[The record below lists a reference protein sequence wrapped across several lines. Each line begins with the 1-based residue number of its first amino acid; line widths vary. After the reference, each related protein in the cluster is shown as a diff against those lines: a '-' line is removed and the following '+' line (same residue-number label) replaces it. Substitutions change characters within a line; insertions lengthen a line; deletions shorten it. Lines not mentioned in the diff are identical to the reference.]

1 MAYIEGPGFANEQD
15 GREAWAITLT
25 VENLLRRRQPK
36 GYRPTPEENRR
47 FERRMDERRHAA
59 ARGDLD
65 AFREAMAAIGR
76 ESLAAFER
84 HEREQAEIRKQ
95 P

>member
-1 MAYIEGPGFANEQD
+1 
-15 GREAWAITLT
+15 
-25 VENLLRRRQPK
+25 
-36 GYRPTPEENRR
+36 
-47 FERRMDERRHAA
+47 MDEQRNAA

-65 AFREAMAAIGR
+65 GFREAMAAIGR